1 MVMKALGQT
10 FTKKDLIHVIP
21 RLIIVIVIGQ
31 TLPFKYLGA
40 DESIW
45 IFSQMGWEP
54 WGRYMI
60 AVVET
65 IAIILLISPVYI
77 IGSIITLSIISAAN
91 FLHFTRLGININGDG
106 GLLFVLS
113 IIVILCSLFIVVHWN
128 RMRTQQDTAKFDFD
142 IQVEEDE
149 EEIS

>member
-1 MVMKALGQT
+1 
-10 FTKKDLIHVIP
+10 
-21 RLIIVIVIGQ
+21 
-31 TLPFKYLGA
+31 
-40 DESIW
+40 
-45 IFSQMGWEP
+45 
-54 WGRYMI
+54 MI